1 MISYIVE
8 STNEYAKLKKSSF
21 TTSFSEKLFFFTL
34 FKFYALCDSAT
45 GYCLKLKIYTGSDI
59 TFDKT
64 LPYNYSIVMDFIS
77 PNYLYNNH
85 TLYIDN
91 YYASLKLA
99 TDLNKKKINLI
110 GTIKK
115 NARYVPDMMSQK
127 INIGEII
134 KLDGIVVCRFEI

>member
-1 MISYIVE
+1 
-8 STNEYAKLKKSSF
+8 
-21 TTSFSEKLFFFTL
+21 
-34 FKFYALCDSAT
+34 
-45 GYCLKLKIYTGSDI
+45 
-59 TFDKT
+59 
-64 LPYNYSIVMDFIS
+64 MDFIS

-91 YYASLKLA
+91 YYTSLKLA
-99 TDLNKKKINLI
+99 TDLNKMKINLI

-115 NARYVPDMMSQK
+115 NARCVPDMMSQK